1 MNSEMLQ
8 SFEGQV
14 IQVDR
19 HGPHT
24 VIGKLLYVGDD
35 FFVLLTKKD
44 GVVFFQTH
52 HVKSVTTD
60 SKDPMEFDVYVD
72 EDFEFHKG
80 KKFKDICGHLIHHW
94 VKINPEKIEG
104 VMDGVCDDYVTII
117 KNKEIIYVN
126 LFHIRNMN
134 YGLMAPE
141 EDNENEGNS
150 GNSENSNSN
159 GRSRRRRRNN

>member
-14 IQVDR
+14 IRVDR

-24 VIGKLLYVGDD
+24 VVGKLLFVGDD

-44 GVVFFQTH
+44 GLAYFQTH

-60 SKDPMEFDVYVD
+60 SKDPIEFDLDVD
-72 EDFEFHKG
+72 DDFEFHKG
-80 KKFKDICGHLIHHW
+80 RKFKDVLCHLIHHW
-94 VKINPEKIEG
+94 VNINPEKLEG
-104 VMDGVCDDYVTII
+104 VMDAVCDDYITII

-126 LFHIRNMN
+126 LFHIRNVN

-141 EDNENEGNS
+141 EDNENEGNN
-150 GNSENSNSN
+150 GNNNNN